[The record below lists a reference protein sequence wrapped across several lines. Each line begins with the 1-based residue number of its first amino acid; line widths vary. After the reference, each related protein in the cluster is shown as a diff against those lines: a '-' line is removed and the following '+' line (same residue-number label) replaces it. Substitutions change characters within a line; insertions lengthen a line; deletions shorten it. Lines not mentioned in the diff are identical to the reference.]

1 MLVLTRRH
9 LRSLL
14 LNIESG
20 RTMKNA
26 YSYRRT
32 LLLALFAFT
41 SCLFNDADDIKE
53 FFQNVENRVG
63 QDTIRLFRS
72 CQMDSSGQCLD
83 LINKQFEQEYYKLDR
98 NSIIHKDLD
107 SIEQVPDS
115 IKVLILEIKFYYYVR
130 GEVADL
136 YDIRNQLKKLRI
148 YKD

>member
-9 LRSLL
+9 LKNLL

-26 YSYRRT
+26 YSYLTT
-32 LLLALFAFT
+32 LLFALCVLT
-41 SCLFNDADDIKE
+41 SCLFNDVGNLKE

-63 QDTIRLFRS
+63 QDTIRLFRL
-72 CQMDSSGQCLD
+72 CQMDSPGQCLD
-83 LINKQFEQEYYKLDR
+83 LINKKFVQEYNKLDR

-115 IKVLILEIKFYYYVR
+115 MKVLILEIKFYYYVR

-136 YDIRNQLKKLRI
+136 YDIRNQLKRLDI
-148 YKD
+148 CKD